1 MAKQTSNCKIT
12 RVDKKKEGNRQ
23 VNQYDKI
30 LQENLEAALPGIIKN
45 VLQINAVYSEELP
58 DSLQHTRE
66 RKPDVLK
73 KVIDD
78 KGNTFVLHIEFQV
91 KNDADMA
98 YRMAEYLV
106 MLLRIYRL
114 PVKQFVIYIGEGNAE
129 MPTVLINE
137 NSYFSYQLITLSSID
152 YRLFLNSANTEEKIF
167 AILGS
172 FGNDEP
178 KMAITRIFNEV
189 IQNTPSELAKE
200 RRKNQL
206 RILGQLRNFT
216 VLNIDIMESVSTF
229 FKEENDIFYIRGI
242 KKEGELFVNYL
253 LTHTD
258 YSIEKIA
265 QIAEVPVSFVER
277 IKNSSNGK

>member
-1 MAKQTSNCKIT
+1 M
-12 RVDKKKEGNRQ
+12 DKKKEGNRQ

>member
-1 MAKQTSNCKIT
+1 
-12 RVDKKKEGNRQ
+12 VDKKKEGNRQ

-58 DSLQHTRE
+58 DSLQHTKE